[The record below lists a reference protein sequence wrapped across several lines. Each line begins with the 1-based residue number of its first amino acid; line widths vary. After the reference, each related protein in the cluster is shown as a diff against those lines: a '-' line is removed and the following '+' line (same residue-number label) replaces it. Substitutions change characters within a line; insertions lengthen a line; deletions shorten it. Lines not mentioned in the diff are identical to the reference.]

1 MISLR
6 LLVLAAASSAA
17 LAACQTPAT
26 DVAELAPPESE
37 RPVIVGETPVEA
49 ACAVRESRNW
59 AAWVNRMPGPGATP
73 TVHVT
78 GEVDVPT
85 GGYSFEWEVGPMDRS
100 MNPALK
106 LELIP
111 VKPDG
116 MATMA
121 ITSEEVHY
129 MGPVAGSAYRSITIT
144 CGGETLAE
152 ITEIPDAV

>member
-1 MISLR
+1 MTSLR
-6 LLVLAAASSAA
+6 LLALAAASSAV
-17 LAACQTPAT
+17 LAACQTPA
-26 DVAELAPPESE
+26 AEPPALAPPASE
-37 RPVIVGETPVEA
+37 VPVVVGETPVA
-49 ACAVRESRNW
+49 NACAVRDSSGWE
-59 AAWVNRMPGPGATP
+59 AWVNRMPGPGATP
-73 TVHVT
+73 TVHVV
-78 GEVDVPT
+78 GKVDVPT
-85 GGYSFEWEVGPMDRS
+85 GGYTFEWEVGPMDRS
-100 MNPALK
+100 MTPALK

-121 ITSEEVHY
+121 ITTEDVHY

>member
-1 MISLR
+1 MTSLR
-6 LLVLAAASSAA
+6 LFALAAASGA
-17 LAACQTPAT
+17 LFAACQTPA
-26 DVAELAPPESE
+26 AEAPSAAPPASE
-37 RPVIVGETPVEA
+37 VPVVVGETPVA
-49 ACAVRESRNW
+49 NDCAVLESRDW
-59 AAWVNRMPGPGATP
+59 EAWVNRMPGPGATP
-73 TVHVT
+73 TVHVV
-78 GEVDVPT
+78 GQVDVNT
-85 GGYSFEWEVGPMDRS
+85 GGYTFEWEVGPMDRS
-100 MNPALK
+100 MTPALK

-121 ITSEEVHY
+121 ITTEDVHY